1 LLVTGCSLKTKNKE
15 QGTSNQQ
22 PVLAPKSLDK
32 YPFPPILL
40 LWLCK
45 IHSYPGLSVT
55 RKNKNLL
62 RKHIVFLV
70 LIFGFFVLACFGPVS
85 PVLAQTD
92 LPDLIKTVEPSI
104 VVILTFDQGGK
115 QMGQGTGFF
124 ISKNG
129 DVISNYHVLQGA
141 SRSRVKLLSG
151 EDYPVKGVTAEDP
164 EGDLVRISV
173 DIPEEKVTPLAISP
187 APPRVG
193 EKVVVIGTP
202 LGLDQTV
209 SDGIVSA
216 IREIPGFGKI
226 VQMTAP
232 ISPGSS
238 GSPVLNMKGDVVG
251 IATFLL
257 VAGQNL
263 NFAVPAE
270 RIAKMSASPGRS
282 LPEREERRKRAAAE
296 EAIDLYTTG
305 LRYLWAGKYEMALPY
320 FLETAKRN
328 PRHAGAFFHLGYC
341 LSRMGKNQEALGP
354 YLKAK
359 ELRPNDPVIYNN
371 LCGVL
376 GQVNRWGEAEEA
388 CSQALQL
395 APGLAEAHNN
405 LAWIYHRQGRYSEA
419 IESSKQAIR
428 LQPDFA
434 EAHYNLGNGYAA
446 LKKYDQAAEAYKQ
459 AIRLEYNYAEAH
471 LNLGAAYNQV
481 GRHQEAID
489 SYRRALLIKPLLPE
503 GHLNLG
509 MTYLKLGDKGS
520 AIEEYKILKDLNKEM
535 ANKLFDLIY
544 E

>member
-1 LLVTGCSLKTKNKE
+1 MLAFLKRYGFYGFLFVPLVVG
-15 QGTSNQQ
+15 
-22 PVLAPKSLDK
+22 V
-32 YPFPPILL
+32 FPAFP
-40 LWLCK
+40 
-45 IHSYPGLSVT
+45 
-55 RKNKNLL
+55 
-62 RKHIVFLV
+62 
-70 LIFGFFVLACFGPVS
+70 
-85 PVLAQTD
+85 QTD
-92 LPDLIKTVEPSI
+92 LPDLIKKVEPSI

-124 ISKNG
+124 VAKNG
-129 DVISNYHVLQGA
+129 DVVSNYHVLQGA
-141 SRSRVKLLSG
+141 SRARIKLLSG
-151 EDYPVKGVTAEDP
+151 DEYAVKRVAAEDP

-173 DIPEEKVTPLAISP
+173 DIPEEKVTPLVISP
-187 APPRVG
+187 AAPRVG

-270 RIAKMSASPGRS
+270 RISKLSAGAGRS
-282 LPEREERRKRAAAE
+282 LPEREERRKRVAAE
-296 EAIDLYTTG
+296 EAIELYATG
-305 LRYLWAGKYEMALPY
+305 LRCVWAGKYEMALPY
-320 FLETAKRN
+320 FLEAAKRN
-328 PRHAGAFFHLGYC
+328 PRHAGAFFYLGYC

-359 ELRPNDPVIYNN
+359 ELRPKDPTIYSN

-376 GQVNRWGEAEEA
+376 GQVNRFGEAAEA
-388 CSQALQL
+388 CRQALQL

-405 LAWIYHRQGRYSEA
+405 LAWVYHRQGRYPEA
-419 IESSKQAIR
+419 IESSTQAIR
-428 LQPDFA
+428 LQPDFS

-459 AIRLEYNYAEAH
+459 AIRLEYDYAEAH
-471 LNLGAAYNQV
+471 LNLGAAYNQM
-481 GRHQEAID
+481 GRYNEAID
-489 SYRRALLIKPLLPE
+489 SYRRALLIKPLMPE

-509 MTYLKLGDKGS
+509 MTYLKMGNKSS
-520 AIEEYKILKDLNKEM
+520 AIEEYKILKDLDKEM
-535 ANKLFDLIY
+535 ANRLFDLIY

>member
-1 LLVTGCSLKTKNKE
+1 MLTFLKRFWFCGFLFFPLVVG
-15 QGTSNQQ
+15 
-22 PVLAPKSLDK
+22 V
-32 YPFPPILL
+32 FPAFP
-40 LWLCK
+40 
-45 IHSYPGLSVT
+45 
-55 RKNKNLL
+55 
-62 RKHIVFLV
+62 
-70 LIFGFFVLACFGPVS
+70 
-85 PVLAQTD
+85 QTD
-92 LPDLIKTVEPSI
+92 LPDLIKRVEPSI

-141 SRSRVKLLSG
+141 SRSVVKLLSG
-151 EDYPVKGVTAEDP
+151 EEYRVKGVAAEDP

-173 DIPEEKVTPLAISP
+173 DIPEEKVTPLGISP
-187 APPRVG
+187 ATPRVG

-270 RIAKMSASPGRS
+270 RISKLATGTGRS
-282 LPEREERRKRAAAE
+282 LPEREERRKRAATE
-296 EAIDLYTTG
+296 EAIEVYATG

-359 ELRPNDPVIYNN
+359 ELRPRDPVVYSN

-376 GQVNRWGEAEEA
+376 GQVNRYGEAAEA
-388 CSQALQL
+388 CQQALQL
-395 APGLAEAHNN
+395 APDLAEAHNN
-405 LAWIYHRQGRYSEA
+405 LAWVYHRQGRYPEA

-434 EAHYNLGNGYAA
+434 GAHYNLGNGYAA
-446 LKKYDQAAEAYKQ
+446 LEKYDQAAEAYKQ
-459 AIRLEYNYAEAH
+459 AIRLEYDYAEAH
-471 LNLGAAYNQV
+471 LNLGAAYNQM
-481 GRHQEAID
+481 GRYKEAID
-489 SYRRALLIKPLLPE
+489 SYKRALLIKPLLAE

-520 AIEEYKILKDLNKEM
+520 AIEEYKVLKDLNKEM

>member
-1 LLVTGCSLKTKNKE
+1 MIRTH
-15 QGTSNQQ
+15 
-22 PVLAPKSLDK
+22 
-32 YPFPPILL
+32 
-40 LWLCK
+40 K
-45 IHSYPGLSVT
+45 ISRPQFSQLF
-55 RKNKNLL
+55 
-62 RKHIVFLV
+62 FLV
-70 LIFGFFVLACFGPVS
+70 LGAFLLTFLGAVS
-85 PVLAQTD
+85 PALPQAD
-92 LPDLIKTVEPSI
+92 LPDLIKKAEPSI
-104 VVILTFDQGGK
+104 VVILTFNRAGK

-124 ISKNG
+124 IAKNG
-129 DVISNYHVLQGA
+129 DVVSNHHVLQGV
-141 SRSRVKLLSG
+141 SRSRVKLSSG
-151 EDYPVKGVTAEDP
+151 EEYTVTGLVAEDP

-173 DIPEEKVTPLAISP
+173 DIPEEKVTPLSISP
-187 APPRVG
+187 ASPRVG

-226 VQMTAP
+226 MQMTAP

-270 RIAKMSASPGRS
+270 RISKMSAGSGAS
-282 LPEREERRKRAAAE
+282 LPEREERRKRVAAE
-296 EAIDLYTTG
+296 EATELYAAG
-305 LRYLWAGKYEMALPY
+305 LRHVWAGKYEMALPY
-320 FLETAKRN
+320 FIETVKRD
-328 PRHAGAFFHLGYC
+328 PRHGRAFFQLGYC
-341 LSRMGKNQEALGP
+341 LSRVGKNQEALGP

-359 ELRPNDPVIYNN
+359 ELRPKDPAVYSN

-376 GQVNRWGEAEEA
+376 GQVNRYGEAGEA
-388 CSQALQL
+388 CKQALQL
-395 APGLAEAHNN
+395 APDLAEAHNN
-405 LAWIYHRQGRYSEA
+405 LAWVYHRQARYPEA
-419 IESSKQAIR
+419 VESSKQAIR

-459 AIRLEYNYAEAH
+459 AIRLEYDYAEAH
-471 LNLGAAYNQV
+471 LNLGAAYNQM
-481 GRHQEAID
+481 GRYEEAID
-489 SYRRALLIKPLLPE
+489 SYKRALLIKPLLPE

-509 MTYLKLGDKGS
+509 MTYLQLGNKGS
-520 AIEEYKILKDLNKEM
+520 AIEEYKILKDLDKEM
-535 ANKLFDLIY
+535 ANRLFGLIY

>member
-1 LLVTGCSLKTKNKE
+1 MIKTYKIFRS
-15 QGTSNQQ
+15 QSFQLFFLILGAFFLPFLGTIN
-22 PVLAPKSLDK
+22 PA
-32 YPFPPILL
+32 FP
-40 LWLCK
+40 
-45 IHSYPGLSVT
+45 
-55 RKNKNLL
+55 
-62 RKHIVFLV
+62 
-70 LIFGFFVLACFGPVS
+70 
-85 PVLAQTD
+85 QTD
-92 LPDLIKTVEPSI
+92 LPDLIKKVEPSI

-124 ISKNG
+124 VAKNG
-129 DVISNYHVLQGA
+129 DVVSNYHVLQGA
-141 SRSRVKLLSG
+141 SRARIKLLSG
-151 EDYPVKGVTAEDP
+151 DEYAVKRVAAEDP

-173 DIPEEKVTPLAISP
+173 DIPEEKVTPLVISP
-187 APPRVG
+187 AAPRVG

-216 IREIPGFGKI
+216 IREIPDFGKI
-226 VQMTAP
+226 MQMTAP

-270 RIAKMSASPGRS
+270 RISKLATGAGRS
-282 LPEREERRKRAAAE
+282 LPEREERRKRAATE
-296 EAIDLYTTG
+296 ETIELYATG
-305 LRYLWAGKYEMALPY
+305 LRYVWAGKYEMALPY
-320 FLETAKRN
+320 FIETVKRDPN
-328 PRHAGAFFHLGYC
+328 HAGAFFQLGFC

-359 ELRPNDPVIYNN
+359 ELRPKDPAVYSN

-376 GQVNRWGEAEEA
+376 GQVNRFGEAAEA
-388 CSQALQL
+388 CRQALQL
-395 APGLAEAHNN
+395 EPGLAEAHNN
-405 LAWIYHRQGRYSEA
+405 LAWVYHRQGRYPEA
-419 IESSKQAIR
+419 IESSKKAIR
-428 LQPDFA
+428 LQPDFS

-459 AIRLEYNYAEAH
+459 AIRLEYDYAEAH
-471 LNLGAAYNQV
+471 LNLGAAYNQM
-481 GRHQEAID
+481 GRYEEAID
-489 SYRRALLIKPLLPE
+489 SFKRALVLKPLMPE

-509 MTYLKLGDKGS
+509 MTYLKMGNKGS
-520 AIEEYKILKDLNKEM
+520 AIEEYKILKDLDKEM
-535 ANKLFDLIY
+535 ANRLFDLIY

>member
-1 LLVTGCSLKTKNKE
+1 MIETHKIFRPRFFQLFFLTFGAFFLTFV
-15 QGTSNQQ
+15 GTRT
-22 PVLAPKSLDK
+22 PALP
-32 YPFPPILL
+32 
-40 LWLCK
+40 
-45 IHSYPGLSVT
+45 
-55 RKNKNLL
+55 
-62 RKHIVFLV
+62 
-70 LIFGFFVLACFGPVS
+70 
-85 PVLAQTD
+85 QTD
-92 LPDLIKTVEPSI
+92 LPDLIKKVEPSI
-104 VVILTFDQGGK
+104 VVILTFNQAGK
-115 QMGQGTGFF
+115 QVGQGTGFF
-124 ISKNG
+124 VAKNG
-129 DVISNYHVLQGA
+129 DVVSNYHVLQGA
-141 SRSRVKLLSG
+141 SRSRVKLADG
-151 EDYPVKGVTAEDP
+151 EEFAVKKVVAEDP

-173 DIPEEKVTPLAISP
+173 DIPEEKVTPLVISP
-187 APPRVG
+187 AAPRVG

-270 RIAKMSASPGRS
+270 RIAKMPAGSGRS
-282 LPEREERRKRAAAE
+282 LPEREERRKKVAAE
-296 EAIDLYTTG
+296 EAIELYATG

-320 FLETAKRN
+320 FIETVKRDPN
-328 PRHAGAFFHLGYC
+328 HAGAFFQLGFC

-359 ELRPNDPVIYNN
+359 ELRPKDPTIYSN

-376 GQVNRWGEAEEA
+376 GQVNRFGDAAEA
-388 CSQALQL
+388 CRQALQL

-405 LAWIYHRQGRYSEA
+405 LAWVYHRQGRYPEA
-419 IESSKQAIR
+419 IESSKKAIR
-428 LQPDFA
+428 LQPDFS

-459 AIRLEYNYAEAH
+459 AIRLEYDYAEAH
-471 LNLGAAYNQV
+471 LNLGAAYNQM
-481 GRHQEAID
+481 GRYEEAID
-489 SYRRALLIKPLLPE
+489 SYKRALLLKPLMPE

-520 AIEEYKILKDLNKEM
+520 AMEEYKVLKDLNKEM
-535 ANKLFDLIY
+535 AYKLFDLIY